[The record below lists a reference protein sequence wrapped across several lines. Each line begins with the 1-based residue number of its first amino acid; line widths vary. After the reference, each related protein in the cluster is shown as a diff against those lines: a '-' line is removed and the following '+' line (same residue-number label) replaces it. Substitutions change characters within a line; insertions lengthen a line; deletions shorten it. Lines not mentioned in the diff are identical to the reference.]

1 MESFKI
7 GIAQYSPV
15 HMNLGATLKKVE
27 QIFQSLED
35 DVDLIVFGETWL
47 SGYPGWLDS
56 CRDVG
61 LWDHEP
67 MKEVYLKFRQNSVK
81 VPGAEVKVLAD
92 LAKKYNTGICIGV
105 NEKVEE
111 GTGNGTIYN
120 SLLTINENGELVNHH
135 RKLMPTFTEKLVYG
149 TGDGNGLKSVDVKGI
164 KVGGLICWEH
174 WMPLARQTMHNAGEI
189 LHVAA
194 WPRVHEML
202 GIASRHYAFEGR
214 CFVVAVGQIMKV
226 SDIPKNLDIP
236 DNLRANPDEL
246 LLNGG
251 SCLIGPDGKFIV
263 EPIFDKETIIYAT
276 INPEDV
282 YKERMTLDTS
292 GHYQRKDVFSFE
304 VNHRRI

>member
-1 MESFKI
+1 MKSFKI

-15 HMNLGATLKKVE
+15 HLNLSATLKKVE
-27 QIFQSLED
+27 QIFQSLEG

-61 LWDHEP
+61 LWDHMP

-105 NEKVEE
+105 NEKVED

-120 SLLTINENGELVNHH
+120 SLLIFNENGELVNHH
-135 RKLMPTFTEKLVYG
+135 RKLMPTFTEKLIYG

-189 LHVAA
+189 VHVAA
-194 WPRVHEML
+194 WPRV
-202 GIASRHYAFEGR
+202 S
-214 CFVVAVGQIMKV
+214 
-226 SDIPKNLDIP
+226 
-236 DNLRANPDEL
+236 
-246 LLNGG
+246 
-251 SCLIGPDGKFIV
+251 
-263 EPIFDKETIIYAT
+263 
-276 INPEDV
+276 
-282 YKERMTLDTS
+282 
-292 GHYQRKDVFSFE
+292 
-304 VNHRRI
+304 